1 MCGGLF
7 SVLERNLRKE
17 QTMNCRKED
26 MLLYAVT
33 DRAWTGEKTLL
44 EQVKEALDGGIT
56 FLQLREK
63 ELGEEDFLR
72 EAKDMKALAAAYHVP
87 FIINDNVELA
97 LAIGAD
103 GVHVGQEDMEVGK
116 AREKLGPD
124 KIIGVSAHSV
134 EEAVEAEKNGADYLG
149 AGAVFSTS
157 TKGDAGALSMETLKA
172 ICSSVSIPV
181 VAIGGIREENILSL
195 KGTGVA
201 GAAIVSGIFARE
213 NIREACV
220 RLHSLA
226 KEMVEK

>member
-1 MCGGLF
+1 
-7 SVLERNLRKE
+7 
-17 QTMNCRKED
+17 MNCTKED

-63 ELGEEDFLR
+63 ELGEEEFLR
-72 EAKDMKALAAAYHVP
+72 EAEDMKTLAAAYHVP

-103 GVHVGQEDMEVGK
+103 GVHVGQEDMEAGK
-116 AREKLGPD
+116 VREKLGPD

-134 EEAVEAEKNGADYLG
+134 EEAVKAEKSGADYLG

-181 VAIGGIREENILSL
+181 VAIGGIKEENILSL

-201 GAAIVSGIFARE
+201 GAAIVSGIFARK

-220 RLHSLA
+220 RLRSLA
-226 KEMVEK
+226 QEMVER

>member
-1 MCGGLF
+1 
-7 SVLERNLRKE
+7 
-17 QTMNCRKED
+17 MNCTKED

-63 ELGEEDFLR
+63 ELGEEEFLR
-72 EAKDMKALAAAYHVP
+72 EAEDMKTLAAAYHVP

-103 GVHVGQEDMEVGK
+103 GVHVGQEDMEAGK
-116 AREKLGPD
+116 VREKLGPD

-134 EEAVEAEKNGADYLG
+134 EEAVKAEKSGADYLG

-181 VAIGGIREENILSL
+181 VAIGGIKEENILSL

-201 GAAIVSGIFARE
+201 GAAIVSGIFARK

-220 RLHSLA
+220 RLRGLA

>member
-1 MCGGLF
+1 
-7 SVLERNLRKE
+7 
-17 QTMNCRKED
+17 MNCTKED

-63 ELGEEDFLR
+63 ELGEEEFLR
-72 EAKDMKALAAAYHVP
+72 EAEDMKTLAAAYHVP

-103 GVHVGQEDMEVGK
+103 GVHVGQEDMEARKV
-116 AREKLGPD
+116 REKLGPD

-134 EEAVEAEKNGADYLG
+134 EEAIEAEKNGADYLG

-181 VAIGGIREENILSL
+181 VAIGGIKEENILSL

-201 GAAIVSGIFARE
+201 GAAIVSGIFAQK

-220 RLHSLA
+220 RLRSLA
-226 KEMVEK
+226 KEMVEE

>member
-1 MCGGLF
+1 
-7 SVLERNLRKE
+7 
-17 QTMNCRKED
+17 MNCTKED

-63 ELGEEDFLR
+63 ELGEEEFLR
-72 EAKDMKALAAAYHVP
+72 ETEDMKTLAAAYHVP

-103 GVHVGQEDMEVGK
+103 GVHVGQEDMEAGK
-116 AREKLGPD
+116 VREKLGPD

-134 EEAVEAEKNGADYLG
+134 EEAVKAEKSGADYLG

-181 VAIGGIREENILSL
+181 VAIGGIKEENILSL

-201 GAAIVSGIFARE
+201 GAAIVSGIFARK

-220 RLHSLA
+220 RLRSLA
-226 KEMVEK
+226 KEMVER

>member
-1 MCGGLF
+1 
-7 SVLERNLRKE
+7 
-17 QTMNCRKED
+17 MNCTKED

-63 ELGEEDFLR
+63 ELGEEEFLR
-72 EAKDMKALAAAYHVP
+72 EAEDMKTLAAAYHVP

-103 GVHVGQEDMEVGK
+103 GVHVGQEDMEAGK
-116 AREKLGPD
+116 VREKLGPD

-134 EEAVEAEKNGADYLG
+134 GEAVKAEKSGADYLG

-181 VAIGGIREENILSL
+181 VAIGGIKEENILSL

-201 GAAIVSGIFARE
+201 GAAIVSGIFARK

-220 RLHSLA
+220 RLRSLA
-226 KEMVEK
+226 KEMVER

>member
-1 MCGGLF
+1 
-7 SVLERNLRKE
+7 
-17 QTMNCRKED
+17 MNCTKED

-33 DRAWTGEKTLL
+33 DRGWTGDKTLL

-63 ELGEEDFLR
+63 ELEEEEFLK
-72 EAKDMKALAAAYHVP
+72 EAKDMKALAEKYHVP

-97 LAIGAD
+97 LAVGAD
-103 GVHVGQEDMEVGK
+103 GVHVGQEDMEAGK
-116 AREKLGPD
+116 VREKLGPD

-157 TKGDAGALSMETLKA
+157 TKEDAGSLSLETLKA

-181 VAIGGIREENILSL
+181 VAIGGIKEENILSL
-195 KGTGVA
+195 KGTGVS
-201 GAAIVSGIFARE
+201 GAAIVSGIFAQK
-213 NIREACV
+213 NIREACI
-220 RLHSLA
+220 RLRNLA
-226 KEMVEK
+226 EEMVEK

>member
-1 MCGGLF
+1 
-7 SVLERNLRKE
+7 
-17 QTMNCRKED
+17 MNCTKED

-63 ELGEEDFLR
+63 ELGEEEFLR
-72 EAKDMKALAAAYHVP
+72 EAEDIKTLAAAYHVP

-103 GVHVGQEDMEVGK
+103 GVHVGQEDMEAGK
-116 AREKLGPD
+116 VREKLGPD

-134 EEAVEAEKNGADYLG
+134 EEAVKAEKSGADYLG

-181 VAIGGIREENILSL
+181 VAIGGIKEENILSL

-201 GAAIVSGIFARE
+201 GAAIVSGIFARK

-220 RLHSLA
+220 RLRSLA
-226 KEMVEK
+226 KEMVER

>member
-1 MCGGLF
+1 
-7 SVLERNLRKE
+7 
-17 QTMNCRKED
+17 

-63 ELGEEDFLR
+63 EMGEEEFLR
-72 EAKDMKALAAAYHVP
+72 EAEDMKTLAAAYHVP

-103 GVHVGQEDMEVGK
+103 GVHVGQEDMEAGK
-116 AREKLGPD
+116 VREKLGPD

-134 EEAVEAEKNGADYLG
+134 EEAVKAEKSGADYLG

-181 VAIGGIREENILSL
+181 VAIGGIKEENILSL

-201 GAAIVSGIFARE
+201 GAAIVSGIFARK

-220 RLHSLA
+220 RLRSLA
-226 KEMVEK
+226 KEMVER

>member
-1 MCGGLF
+1 
-7 SVLERNLRKE
+7 
-17 QTMNCRKED
+17 

-63 ELGEEDFLR
+63 ELGEEEFLR
-72 EAKDMKALAAAYHVP
+72 EAEDMKTLAAAYHVP

-103 GVHVGQEDMEVGK
+103 GVHVGQEDMEAGK
-116 AREKLGPD
+116 VREKLGPD

-134 EEAVEAEKNGADYLG
+134 EEAVKAEKSGADYLG

-181 VAIGGIREENILSL
+181 VAIGGIKEENILSL

-201 GAAIVSGIFARE
+201 GAAIVSGIFARK

-220 RLHSLA
+220 RLRSLA
-226 KEMVEK
+226 KEMVER

>member
-1 MCGGLF
+1 
-7 SVLERNLRKE
+7 
-17 QTMNCRKED
+17 

-63 ELGEEDFLR
+63 ELGEEEFLR
-72 EAKDMKALAAAYHVP
+72 EAEDIKTLAAAYHVP

-103 GVHVGQEDMEVGK
+103 GVHVGQEDMEAGK
-116 AREKLGPD
+116 VREKLGPD

-134 EEAVEAEKNGADYLG
+134 EEAVKAEKSGADYLG

-181 VAIGGIREENILSL
+181 VAIGGIKEENILSL

-201 GAAIVSGIFARE
+201 GAAIVSGIFARK

-220 RLHSLA
+220 RLRSLA
-226 KEMVEK
+226 KEMVER

>member
-1 MCGGLF
+1 
-7 SVLERNLRKE
+7 
-17 QTMNCRKED
+17 MNCTKED

-63 ELGEEDFLR
+63 ELGEEEFLR
-72 EAKDMKALAAAYHVP
+72 EAEDMKTLAAAYHVP

-103 GVHVGQEDMEVGK
+103 GVHVGQEDMEAGK
-116 AREKLGPD
+116 VREKLGPD

-134 EEAVEAEKNGADYLG
+134 EEAVKAEKSGADYLG

-157 TKGDAGALSMETLKA
+157 TKVDAGALSMETLKA

-181 VAIGGIREENILSL
+181 VAIGGIKEENILSL

-201 GAAIVSGIFARE
+201 GAAIVSGIFARK

-220 RLHSLA
+220 RLRSLA
-226 KEMVEK
+226 KEMVER

>member
-1 MCGGLF
+1 
-7 SVLERNLRKE
+7 
-17 QTMNCRKED
+17 MNCTKED

-63 ELGEEDFLR
+63 ELGEEEFLR
-72 EAKDMKALAAAYHVP
+72 EAEDIKTLAAAYHVP

-103 GVHVGQEDMEVGK
+103 GVHVGQEDMEAGK
-116 AREKLGPD
+116 VREKLGPD

-134 EEAVEAEKNGADYLG
+134 EEAVKAEKSGADYLG

-157 TKGDAGALSMETLKA
+157 TKVDAGALSMETLKA

-181 VAIGGIREENILSL
+181 VAIGGIKEENILSL

-201 GAAIVSGIFARE
+201 GAAIVSGIFARK

-220 RLHSLA
+220 RLRSLA
-226 KEMVEK
+226 KEMVER

>member
-1 MCGGLF
+1 
-7 SVLERNLRKE
+7 
-17 QTMNCRKED
+17 MNCTKKD

-63 ELGEEDFLR
+63 ELGEEEFLR
-72 EAKDMKALAAAYHVP
+72 EAEDMKTLAAAYHVP

-103 GVHVGQEDMEVGK
+103 GVHVGQEDMEAGK
-116 AREKLGPD
+116 VREKLGPD

-134 EEAVEAEKNGADYLG
+134 EEAVKAEKSGADYLG

-181 VAIGGIREENILSL
+181 VAIGGIKEENILSL

-201 GAAIVSGIFARE
+201 GAAIVSGIFARK

-220 RLHSLA
+220 RLRSLA
-226 KEMVEK
+226 KEMVER

>member
-1 MCGGLF
+1 
-7 SVLERNLRKE
+7 
-17 QTMNCRKED
+17 MNCTKED

-63 ELGEEDFLR
+63 ELGEEEFLR
-72 EAKDMKALAAAYHVP
+72 EAEDMKTLAAAYHVP
-87 FIINDNVELA
+87 FVINDNVELA

-103 GVHVGQEDMEVGK
+103 GVHVGQEDMEAGK
-116 AREKLGPD
+116 VREKLGPD

-134 EEAVEAEKNGADYLG
+134 EEAVKAEKSGADYLG

-181 VAIGGIREENILSL
+181 VAIGGIKEENILSL

-201 GAAIVSGIFARE
+201 GAAIVSGIFARK

-220 RLHSLA
+220 RLRSLA
-226 KEMVEK
+226 KEMVER

>member
-1 MCGGLF
+1 
-7 SVLERNLRKE
+7 
-17 QTMNCRKED
+17 MNCTKED

-33 DRAWTGEKTLL
+33 DRAWTGEKTLI

-63 ELGEEDFLR
+63 ELGEEEFLR
-72 EAKDMKALAAAYHVP
+72 AAKDMKALAAAYHVP

-97 LAIGAD
+97 LAVGAD
-103 GVHVGQEDMEVGK
+103 GVHVGQEDMEAGK

-134 EEAVEAEKNGADYLG
+134 EEAIEAEKNGADYLG
-149 AGAVFSTS
+149 TGAVFSTS

-181 VAIGGIREENILSL
+181 VAIGGIKEENILSL

-201 GAAIVSGIFARE
+201 GAAIVSGIFAQK

-220 RLHSLA
+220 RLHRLA
-226 KEMVEK
+226 KEMVEE

>member
-1 MCGGLF
+1 
-7 SVLERNLRKE
+7 
-17 QTMNCRKED
+17 MNCTKED

-56 FLQLREK
+56 FLQLRET
-63 ELGEEDFLR
+63 ELGEEELLR
-72 EAKDMKALAAAYHVP
+72 EAEDMTTLAAAYHVP

-103 GVHVGQEDMEVGK
+103 GVHVGQEDMEAGK
-116 AREKLGPD
+116 VREKLGPD

-134 EEAVEAEKNGADYLG
+134 EEAVKAEKSGADYLG

-181 VAIGGIREENILSL
+181 VAIGGIKEENILSL

-201 GAAIVSGIFARE
+201 GAAIVSGIFARK

-220 RLHSLA
+220 RLRSLA
-226 KEMVEK
+226 KEMVER

>member
-1 MCGGLF
+1 
-7 SVLERNLRKE
+7 
-17 QTMNCRKED
+17 MNCTKED

-63 ELGEEDFLR
+63 ELGEEEFLR
-72 EAKDMKALAAAYHVP
+72 GAEDMKTLAAAYHVP

-103 GVHVGQEDMEVGK
+103 GVHVGQEDMEAGK
-116 AREKLGPD
+116 VREKLGPD

-134 EEAVEAEKNGADYLG
+134 EEAVKAEKSGADYLG

-181 VAIGGIREENILSL
+181 VAIGGIKEENILSL

-201 GAAIVSGIFARE
+201 GAAIVSGIFARK

-220 RLHSLA
+220 RLRSLA
-226 KEMVEK
+226 KEMVER

>member
-1 MCGGLF
+1 
-7 SVLERNLRKE
+7 
-17 QTMNCRKED
+17 MNCTKED

-63 ELGEEDFLR
+63 ELGEEEFLR
-72 EAKDMKALAAAYHVP
+72 EAEDIKTLAAAYHVP

-103 GVHVGQEDMEVGK
+103 GVHVGQEDMEAGK
-116 AREKLGPD
+116 VREKLGPD

-134 EEAVEAEKNGADYLG
+134 EEAVKAEKSGADYLG

-181 VAIGGIREENILSL
+181 VAIGGIKEENILSL

-201 GAAIVSGIFARE
+201 GAAIVSGIFARK

-220 RLHSLA
+220 RLRSLA

>member
-1 MCGGLF
+1 
-7 SVLERNLRKE
+7 
-17 QTMNCRKED
+17 MNCTKED

-63 ELGEEDFLR
+63 ELGEEEFLR
-72 EAKDMKALAAAYHVP
+72 EAEDMKTLAATYHVP

-103 GVHVGQEDMEVGK
+103 GVHVGQEDMEAGK
-116 AREKLGPD
+116 VREKLGPD

-134 EEAVEAEKNGADYLG
+134 EEAVKAEKSGADYLG

-181 VAIGGIREENILSL
+181 VAIGGIKEENILSL

-201 GAAIVSGIFARE
+201 GAAIVSGIFARK

-220 RLHSLA
+220 RLRSLA
-226 KEMVEK
+226 KEMVER

>member
-1 MCGGLF
+1 
-7 SVLERNLRKE
+7 
-17 QTMNCRKED
+17 MNCTKED

-63 ELGEEDFLR
+63 ELGEEEFLR
-72 EAKDMKALAAAYHVP
+72 EAEDMKTLAAAYHVP

-103 GVHVGQEDMEVGK
+103 GVHVGQEDMEAGK
-116 AREKLGPD
+116 VREKLGPD

-134 EEAVEAEKNGADYLG
+134 GEAVKAEKSGADYLG

-181 VAIGGIREENILSL
+181 VAIGGIKEENILSL

-201 GAAIVSGIFARE
+201 GAAIVSGIFARK

-220 RLHSLA
+220 RLRGLA
-226 KEMVEK
+226 KEMVER

>member
-1 MCGGLF
+1 
-7 SVLERNLRKE
+7 
-17 QTMNCRKED
+17 MNCTKED

-63 ELGEEDFLR
+63 ELGEEEFLR
-72 EAKDMKALAAAYHVP
+72 EAEDMKTLAAAYHVP

-103 GVHVGQEDMEVGK
+103 GVHVGQEDMEAGK
-116 AREKLGPD
+116 VREKLGPD

-134 EEAVEAEKNGADYLG
+134 EEAVKAEKSGADYLG

-181 VAIGGIREENILSL
+181 VAIGGIKEENILSL

-201 GAAIVSGIFARE
+201 GAAIVSGIFARK

-220 RLHSLA
+220 RLRSLA
-226 KEMVEK
+226 KEMVER

>member
-1 MCGGLF
+1 
-7 SVLERNLRKE
+7 
-17 QTMNCRKED
+17 MNCTKED

-33 DRAWTGEKTLL
+33 DRAWTGEKTLI

-63 ELGEEDFLR
+63 ELGEEEFLR
-72 EAKDMKALAAAYHVP
+72 EAKDMKALATAYHVP

-103 GVHVGQEDMEVGK
+103 GVHVGQDDMEAGK
-116 AREKLGPD
+116 VREKLGPD

-181 VAIGGIREENILSL
+181 VAIGGIKEENILSL

-201 GAAIVSGIFARE
+201 GAAIVSGIFARK

-220 RLHSLA
+220 RLRGLA

>member
-1 MCGGLF
+1 
-7 SVLERNLRKE
+7 
-17 QTMNCRKED
+17 

-33 DRAWTGEKTLL
+33 DRAWTGEKPLL

-63 ELGEEDFLR
+63 ELGEEEFLR
-72 EAKDMKALAAAYHVP
+72 EAEDMKTLAAAYHVP

-103 GVHVGQEDMEVGK
+103 GVHVGQEDMEAGK
-116 AREKLGPD
+116 VREKLGPD

-134 EEAVEAEKNGADYLG
+134 EEAVKAEKSGADYLG

-181 VAIGGIREENILSL
+181 VAIGGIKEENILSL

-201 GAAIVSGIFARE
+201 GAAIVSGIFARK

-220 RLHSLA
+220 RLRSLA
-226 KEMVEK
+226 KEMVER

>member
-1 MCGGLF
+1 
-7 SVLERNLRKE
+7 
-17 QTMNCRKED
+17 MNCTKED

-63 ELGEEDFLR
+63 ELGEEEFLR
-72 EAKDMKALAAAYHVP
+72 EAEDMKTLAAAYHVP

-116 AREKLGPD
+116 VREKLGPD

-134 EEAVEAEKNGADYLG
+134 EEAVKAEKSGADYLG

-181 VAIGGIREENILSL
+181 VAIGGIKEENILSL

-201 GAAIVSGIFARE
+201 GAAIVSGIFARK

-220 RLHSLA
+220 RLRSLA
-226 KEMVEK
+226 KEMVER

>member
-1 MCGGLF
+1 
-7 SVLERNLRKE
+7 
-17 QTMNCRKED
+17 MNCTKED

-33 DRAWTGEKTLL
+33 DRAWTGENTLL

-56 FLQLREK
+56 FMQLREK
-63 ELGEEDFLR
+63 ELGEEEFLR
-72 EAKDMKALAAAYHVP
+72 EAEDMKTLDAAYHVP

-103 GVHVGQEDMEVGK
+103 GVHVGQEDMEAGK
-116 AREKLGPD
+116 VREKLGPD

-134 EEAVEAEKNGADYLG
+134 EEAVKAEKSGADYLG

-181 VAIGGIREENILSL
+181 VAIGGIKEENILSL

-201 GAAIVSGIFARE
+201 GAAIVSGIFARK

-220 RLHSLA
+220 RLRSLA
-226 KEMVEK
+226 KEMVER

>member
-1 MCGGLF
+1 
-7 SVLERNLRKE
+7 
-17 QTMNCRKED
+17 

-63 ELGEEDFLR
+63 ELGEEEFLR
-72 EAKDMKALAAAYHVP
+72 EAEDMKTLAAAYHVP

-116 AREKLGPD
+116 VREKLGPD

-134 EEAVEAEKNGADYLG
+134 EEAVKAEKSGADYLG

-181 VAIGGIREENILSL
+181 VAIGGIKEENILSL

-201 GAAIVSGIFARE
+201 GAAIVSGIFARK

-220 RLHSLA
+220 RLRSLA
-226 KEMVEK
+226 KEMVER

>member
-1 MCGGLF
+1 
-7 SVLERNLRKE
+7 
-17 QTMNCRKED
+17 MNCTKED

-33 DRAWTGEKTLL
+33 DRAWTGEKTLM

-63 ELGEEDFLR
+63 ELIDIRIVR

-103 GVHVGQEDMEVGK
+103 GVHVGQDDMEAGK
-116 AREKLGPD
+116 VREKLGPD

-157 TKGDAGALSMETLKA
+157 TKEDAGALSMETLKA

-181 VAIGGIREENILSL
+181 VAIGGIKEKNILSL

-201 GAAIVSGIFARE
+201 GAAIVSGFLPGKISERPVSGCAAWQRKWWR
-213 NIREACV
+213 N
-220 RLHSLA
+220 
-226 KEMVEK
+226 EKYGYRGSHF